1 MAGYYNVF
9 LSIEIHAICFIR
21 VVYLLRQDYWNTK
34 TSDIWSIRYWQVLL
48 KVGGIYSLYKL
59 KVVNWAHG
67 QFGVVLFPKNLYKT
81 NLNQWSNC
89 RILRLNEEGPLFD
102 RNHRTAR
109 LSFLP
114 RRRKPLFLA
123 FVGGDCSL
131 AIELTEQQGQ
141 EACDCDWQCIKN
153 YKLTLF
159 AFEWVHEAVSIILEM
174 FCACFVGAGVFSIIV
189 GQREK
194 SVRLLLLSTSLNS
207 SSPSSPSRR
216 FFLPDVK
223 KESHF
228 ILGVQNLISI

>member
-1 MAGYYNVF
+1 MSFFNINSHNLFYSSYLSVKAGLLEYQNERHLVNT
-9 LSIEIHAICFIR
+9 LLTGTIEGR
-21 VVYLLRQDYWNTK
+21 RNMN
-34 TSDIWSIRYWQVLL
+34 
-48 KVGGIYSLYKL
+48 SLYKL
-59 KVVNWAHG
+59 KVDNWAHG
-67 QFGVVLFPKNLYKT
+67 QLGVVLFPKNLYKI
-81 NLNQWSNC
+81 NFNQWSKS

-109 LSFLP
+109 LSFLQ
-114 RRRKPLFLA
+114 RRRKPLFSA

-131 AIELTEQQGQ
+131 AIELTVQRDQ
-141 EACDCDWQCIKN
+141 EACNCDWQCNKN

-174 FCACFVGAGVFSIIV
+174 FCACFVGAGVLSIIV

-223 KESHF
+223 KKSHF
-228 ILGVQNLISI
+228 ELGVKNFKSI